1 MILNEYGIIAHNEWV
16 NTPKIRPNVEL
27 GEFIIMP
34 NHIHGIIAITDRPPI
49 RRGELHSPLLDLS
62 QMHSP
67 LLDSDDIKKGVCKTP
82 QPDVGNRG
90 EYQKGECNS
99 PIPGVCKTPIPDV
112 GITGEYQKGECNS
125 PLPGVC
131 KTPQPDV
138 GNRGEYQKGECNSPI
153 PGVCK
158 TPIPDVGITGEYQRG
173 ECNSPQPGVGNTGEY
188 QRGECNSPQPDVGIT
203 GEYQKG
209 ECNSPQR
216 SHLTGECNRGE
227 CNSPQRSFLM
237 GECNSPLRSP
247 SQTVG
252 AIVRGYK
259 SSVTKQLGVL
269 GFNEKLWQRNYYE
282 HIIRNDQS
290 FQNITE
296 YIITNPMKWDND
308 TFNPLN

>member
-1 MILNEYGIIAHNEWV
+1 MVLNEYGIIAHNEWV

-49 RRGELHSPLLDLS
+49 RWGELH
-62 QMHSP
+62 
-67 LLDSDDIKKGVCKTP
+67 
-82 QPDVGNRG
+82 
-90 EYQKGECNS
+90 
-99 PIPGVCKTPIPDV
+99 
-112 GITGEYQKGECNS
+112 
-125 PLPGVC
+125 
-131 KTPQPDV
+131 
-138 GNRGEYQKGECNSPI
+138 
-153 PGVCK
+153 
-158 TPIPDVGITGEYQRG
+158 
-173 ECNSPQPGVGNTGEY
+173 SPQPGVGNT
-188 QRGECNSPQPDVGIT
+188 D
-203 GEYQKG
+203 
-209 ECNSPQR
+209 
-216 SHLTGECNRGE
+216 ECNR
-227 CNSPQRSFLM
+227 

-296 YIITNPMKWDND
+296 YIITNPLKWDND